1 MDNYCSPQ
9 WVDFTSNLDVPSDS
23 YFDKDHEVNK
33 YRECVE
39 VPQIEITSA
48 ETKNNEEILEETKE
62 SVQSKNKDFIE
73 CSSDIN
79 GKVETELNII
89 KNTPIKLMYTSS
101 TSSHGSSKCKL
112 LKKVSY
118 NDVIQE
124 AIENL
129 QNCVL
134 TPSNAFKKPML
145 ITNKASKCLEF
156 QDNNQVN
163 CITNKETEQVTE
175 GLSDEEI
182 KSLSASITKR
192 DIHTTPQ
199 NNLPSPNISPIN
211 LLKQDEF
218 DQQLDCDS
226 NSACH
231 TSENST
237 KLSLKVNT
245 CNKQNSCKTLE
256 KGNGKKQSRT
266 VGYQCRRQSLTFRR
280 HSNRYISSAAAVLQ
294 YQNKTPERF
303 HTQSQKKRKELKINE
318 TKENHLK
325 LKSTKRNLSS
335 SLFQT
340 TSNKNVTSKSAKV
353 SDIIKSSG
361 SRSNASAKKT
371 PRNKNVF
378 SAIVDNNG
386 SAFVIKKEKILF
398 FDIPIDSKQKK
409 TTRPIPFS
417 FENRDKL
424 KQEFKLKQSQLDK
437 SDIKNIENLPNKK
450 NLSTIKGGSS
460 LSVSSTNS
468 QKNRSI
474 NIREKNLL
482 KVDQQYKEQENK
494 QSDINASATS
504 EININQKGNLK
515 PKVMKIGMN
524 SYERAKQRHEFDEKI
539 KQKIIMQEEER
550 QKEEIKKLAKEKLQ
564 IAMLRKQTEVK
575 ARPMPVFKPPR
586 HIKSV
591 KPLTEPQSP
600 AWAHR
605 NKKPTS

>member
-9 WVDFTSNLDVPSDS
+9 WVDFTSNLDVPSDN
-23 YFDKDHEVNK
+23 YFDKDHEINR

-39 VPQIEITSA
+39 APQIEITSA
-48 ETKNNEEILEETKE
+48 ETESSKEISEETKE
-62 SVQSKNKDFIE
+62 SIQSKNENFIE

-79 GKVETELNII
+79 GKVETELDII

-112 LKKVSY
+112 LKKISY

-134 TPSNAFKKPML
+134 TPSNVFKKPTL

-156 QDNNQVN
+156 QDNNQIN
-163 CITNKETEQVTE
+163 CVTNKETE

-182 KSLSASITKR
+182 GSLSASITKR
-192 DIHTTPQ
+192 DIDTTPQ
-199 NNLPSPNISPIN
+199 NNLLNPNILPIS

-218 DQQLDCDS
+218 DQKLNCD
-226 NSACH
+226 NNTACH
-231 TSENST
+231 TSKNSN
-237 KLSLKVNT
+237 KISLKVGM
-245 CNKQNSCKTLE
+245 CNKQNSCKTE
-256 KGNGKKQSRT
+256 RSNGRKQSRT
-266 VGYQCRRQSLTFRR
+266 IGYQCRRQSLTFRR

-303 HTQSQKKRKELKINE
+303 HTQSQKKHKELKVGE

-325 LKSTKRNLSS
+325 LKSAKHNLSN

-340 TSNKNVTSKSAKV
+340 TSKKNVTSKDAKG
-353 SDIIKSSG
+353 SDITKSCKP
-361 SRSNASAKKT
+361 RSNASTKKT

-386 SAFVIKKEKILF
+386 SALVIKKEKILF

-437 SDIKNIENLPNKK
+437 SDNKNIENLPNKK
-450 NLSTIKGGSS
+450 NLSIIKGGSS

-482 KVDQQYKEQENK
+482 KVDQQYREQENK
-494 QSDINASATS
+494 QSDVNASTIN
-504 EININQKGNLK
+504 EININQKGNIK

-550 QKEEIKKLAKEKLQ
+550 QKEEAKKLAKEKLQ

-586 HIKSV
+586 HIKSM

-600 AWAHR
+600 AWAHK